1 MCLVQH
7 DHNYLATFLMEQQQ
21 VVILDIRAPS
31 VPVAELA
38 GHSQCVNTLAWA
50 PHSSCHIC
58 FGVDTRVLT
67 SHGFK
72 FVHEIET
79 MLASGVHVEYACYDV
94 SRRQLVYGPGKL
106 KLPKSTPKE
115 LVSFSHDSNHLELKV
130 TADHMV
136 YCQVGTVGPAGHT
149 QWPITS
155 KAEGRKQIPA
165 VVGAAP
171 VRAADLQSAR
181 LTAIRMVAAAEK
193 GVAGDDTAVA
203 SILEEHLGLKATQ
216 VLAFLELYG
225 FWLGDGTLDCGMR
238 ALRFEQKKS
247 DDIVWLKRA
256 LRACGLIE
264 GADND
269 YRVKP
274 RTSGT
279 GTAVAVEVTNPAWF
293 AFFDAEYGRKYKRSK
308 YYVAS
313 TAPCDPKS
321 AKWFWYWWR
330 KLGCA
335 QCRTLLE
342 GVWRA
347 DGDFAQG
354 NKTIWTSSVAF
365 RDELVLLC
373 LHAGYSAFFAVQ
385 HEADQVKGYTQ
396 SSTQKTFKLSEVDE
410 DYIAELGLTPIRA
423 TVDGW
428 RVSWASPGDIRNNEA
443 CFPQITSDVV
453 DFHEKYEGD
462 RIWCV
467 EVTHPDHLIIAQ
479 QVTARV
485 NGVVT
490 GAGRPVVTGNCT
502 GGDDC
507 QALIWD
513 LTHIPK
519 PITEPILA
527 YNAEAEIN
535 TLQWSAA
542 QPEWV
547 AITFNKKLQILR
559 V

>member
-1 MCLVQH
+1 
-7 DHNYLATFLMEQQQ
+7 MEQQQ

-79 MLASGVHVEYACYDV
+79 MLASNENVEYGCYDV
-94 SRRQLVYGPGKL
+94 SRRELVYGPGRL
-106 KLPKSTPKE
+106 VLPTSTPKE

-130 TADHMV
+130 TAEHHV
-136 YCQVGTVGPAGHT
+136 YCQVGTVGDKGHT

-155 KAEGRKQIPA
+155 KAEGRKQISA
-165 VVGAAP
+165 VAGAGK

-181 LTAIRMVAAAEK
+181 RTAIRMVAAAEN

-225 FWLGDGTLDCGMR
+225 FWLGNGTLDCGMKV
-238 ALRFEQKKS
+238 LRFEQKKPS
-247 DDIVWLKRA
+247 DIAWLKTA
-256 LRACGLIE
+256 LPACGLIE
-264 GADND
+264 DAD
-269 YRVKP
+269 YREKP

-279 GTAVAVEVTNPAWF
+279 GTAVAIEVTKPAWF

-330 KLGCA
+330 MLGRA
-335 QCRTLLE
+335 QCRALLE
-342 GVWRA
+342 GVRRA
-347 DGDFAQG
+347 DGDFVCD
-354 NKTIWTSSVAF
+354 NRRIWTSSVAF

-373 LHAGYSAFFAVQ
+373 LHAGYSSFFAVQ
-385 HEADQVKGYTQ
+385 HKAEQVKGYTQ
-396 SSTQKTFKLSEVDE
+396 SSTQKVFKLSEVDE
-410 DYIAELGLTPIRA
+410 DDITELGLTPIKA
-423 TVDGW
+423 TVVGW
-428 RVSWASPGDIRNNEA
+428 RVTYTSPGDTRNNQS

-453 DFHEKYEGD
+453 EFHEKYEGD

-467 EVTHPDHLIIAQ
+467 EVAHKDHLIMVQ
-479 QVTARV
+479 QVTEV
-485 NGVVT
+485 EHGVVT